1 MLYLKYIILNTI
13 IINHVWELLSY
24 SLNIWWLDCIKCGK
38 KCPQIQSTPGGQTN
52 VNGFDFCKNN
62 NQALA

>member
-1 MLYLKYIILNTI
+1 MGIIVLLVEHLMTWLYKM
-13 IINHVWELLSY
+13 W
-24 SLNIWWLDCIKCGK
+24 KK